1 MSLRPHLVLDGA
13 LIAANAVGADEV
25 ILFVGHEHRP
35 ALDAMTRAIA
45 EREREFA
52 IPVRLVAAPLGYVV
66 GESSAAVHYV
76 NDGDARPTSAPP
88 RIWEQGVGGRL
99 TVVQN
104 VESLAYAALI
114 ARHGPDWYR
123 SAGRGETPGTAL
135 VTVSGTTPAQRVV
148 EIEFGTPLGEVLER
162 VGAWTTAGQ
171 GVMLG
176 DSFGAWADV
185 HQARDLPLDPD
196 AMRRDGLWFGAGVIA
211 VMPATTCGVVQTAQV
226 MAYMAGESAGQCG
239 PCVFGMRGLADAA
252 GRLAARRP
260 AEADMEHLA
269 RWGAADRGAGCLR
282 AARRRGGLPRQRPA
296 RVCRRVRAPRPRAVL
311 DPGGAIA
318 APAG

>member
-1 MSLRPHLVLDGA
+1 M
-13 LIAANAVGADEV
+13 
-25 ILFVGHEHRP
+25 
-35 ALDAMTRAIA
+35 
-45 EREREFA
+45 
-52 IPVRLVAAPLGYVV
+52 
-66 GESSAAVHYV
+66 
-76 NDGDARPTSAPP
+76 
-88 RIWEQGVGGRL
+88 
-99 TVVQN
+99 
-104 VESLAYAALI
+104 
-114 ARHGPDWYR
+114 
-123 SAGRGETPGTAL
+123 
-135 VTVSGTTPAQRVV
+135 TVSGTTPAQRVV

-252 GRLAARRP
+252 GRVATRRP

-269 RWGAADRGAGCLR
+269 RWGRQSRGGVPVRCPTARQPSSSAACACLR
-282 AARRRGGLPRQRPA
+282 TSSRSTSA
-296 RVCRRVRAPRPRAVL
+296 
-311 DPGGAIA
+311 GGARSLVARSPRRPGEA
-318 APAG
+318 AA